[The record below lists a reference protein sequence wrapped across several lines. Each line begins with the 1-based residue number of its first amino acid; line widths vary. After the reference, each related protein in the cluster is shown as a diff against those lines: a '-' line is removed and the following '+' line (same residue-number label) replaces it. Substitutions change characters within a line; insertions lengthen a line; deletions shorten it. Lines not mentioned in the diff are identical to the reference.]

1 MPKSRLAM
9 SRILIVE
16 DEEALSGAIKEWLED
31 EFYVVSVVEN
41 GLSAVEVLKTSS
53 FELVILDLMLPELNG
68 IEVCK
73 QYRKGGGKAPILM
86 LTAKSTMLAKEEGLD
101 SGADDYLTKP
111 CNLRELSARVRALLR
126 RPLSD
131 PVVVLEAGD
140 VRLDT
145 NSRTVTKAGIPLKLL
160 PKEFILLEVLLKHK
174 GRVLS
179 SESLVEHVWGTHSAI
194 TPETVRSHVKSLRKK
209 VNNPTS
215 GSLITT
221 VHGMGY
227 KIEA

>member
-1 MPKSRLAM
+1 M
-9 SRILIVE
+9 SRIFIVE
-16 DEEALSGAIKEWLED
+16 DEEGLSGAIKEWLED
-31 EFYVVSVVEN
+31 ELYVVSVVAD
-41 GLSAVEVLKTSS
+41 GLEAIEVLKTSD
-53 FELVILDLMLPELNG
+53 FELIILDLMLPGLSG

-73 QYRKGGGKAPILM
+73 EYRKLGGKSPILM

-126 RPLSD
+126 RPVSPPLII
-131 PVVVLEAGD
+131 LEAGELK
-140 VRLDT
+140 LDT
-145 NSRTVTKAGIPLKLL
+145 NSRTASKAGNPLKLL

-174 GRVLS
+174 GQVMS
-179 SESLVEHVWGTHSAI
+179 TESLIEHVWGTDSAI
-194 TPETVRSHVKSLRKK
+194 APETVRSHVKALRKK
-209 VNNPTS
+209 INDPIH
-215 GSLITT
+215 GSVITT

>member
-1 MPKSRLAM
+1 M

-16 DEEALSGAIKEWLED
+16 DEEGLSGAIKEWLED
-31 EFYVVSVVEN
+31 ECYVVTVATD
-41 GLSAVEVLKTSS
+41 GLEAVELLKGAV
-53 FELVILDLMLPELNG
+53 FELIILDLMLPGLSG

-73 QYRKGGGKAPILM
+73 QFRQMGGKAPILM

-126 RPLSD
+126 RPLSS
-131 PVVVLEAGD
+131 PVIVLEAGSIK
-140 VRLDT
+140 LDT
-145 NSRTVTKAGIPLKLL
+145 NSRTVSKSGAPLKLL

-174 GRVLS
+174 GQVMS
-179 SESLVEHVWGTHSAI
+179 TESLIEHVWGTHSAI
-194 TPETVRSHVKSLRKK
+194 TPETVRSHVKALRKK
-209 VNNPTS
+209 VDGVTS
-215 GSLITT
+215 EGSIINT

>member
-1 MPKSRLAM
+1 M

-16 DEEALSGAIKEWLED
+16 DEEGLSGAIKEWLEE
-31 EFYVVSVVEN
+31 EFYVVKVVAD
-41 GLSAVEVLKTSS
+41 GLEAVELLKSS
-53 FELVILDLMLPELNG
+53 VFELIILDLMLPGLSG

-73 QYRKGGGKAPILM
+73 QFRSLGGKTPILM

-126 RPLSD
+126 RPLSS
-131 PVVVLEAGD
+131 PIIILEAGD
-140 VRLDT
+140 VKLDT
-145 NSRTVTKAGIPLKLL
+145 NSRTVSKGGAPLKLL

-174 GRVLS
+174 GQTMS
-179 SESLVEHVWGTHSAI
+179 TESLIEHVWGTHSAI
-194 TPETVRSHVKSLRKK
+194 TPETVRSHVKALRKK
-209 VNNPTS
+209 VDGKSSEVSVIN
-215 GSLITT
+215 T

-227 KIEA
+227 RIEA

>member
-1 MPKSRLAM
+1 M

-16 DEEALSGAIKEWLED
+16 DEEGLSGAIKEWLEE
-31 EFYVVSVVEN
+31 EFYVVKVVAD
-41 GLSAVEVLKTSS
+41 GLEAVELLKSS
-53 FELVILDLMLPELNG
+53 VFELIILDLMLPGLSG

-73 QYRKGGGKAPILM
+73 QFRSLGGKTPILM

-126 RPLSD
+126 RPLSS
-131 PVVVLEAGD
+131 PIIILEAGD
-140 VRLDT
+140 VKLDT
-145 NSRTVTKAGIPLKLL
+145 NSRTVSKGGAPLKLL

-174 GRVLS
+174 GQTMS
-179 SESLVEHVWGTHSAI
+179 TESLIEHVWGTHSAI
-194 TPETVRSHVKSLRKK
+194 TPETVRSHVKALRKK
-209 VNNPTS
+209 VDGKS
-215 GSLITT
+215 SEGSVINT

-227 KIEA
+227 RIEA